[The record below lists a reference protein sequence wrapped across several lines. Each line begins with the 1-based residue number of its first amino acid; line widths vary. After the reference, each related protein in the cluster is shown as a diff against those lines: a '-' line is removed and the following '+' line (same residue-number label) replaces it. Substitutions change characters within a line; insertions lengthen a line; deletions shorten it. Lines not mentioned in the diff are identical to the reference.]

1 VFDPAGPLTYDP
13 RSADKLNAM
22 RVCALF
28 LILSTAGVLPV
39 SAQSLADVARKE
51 GERRQTV
58 KGAAGKTYT
67 DKDLKSVPAAP
78 AADAAAADKAA
89 DDTKPADAAA
99 ADKAPADKKTDDKG
113 AKAGDSKTAV
123 KDEGYWSARM
133 AAVREQLDRDQ
144 TYLSALQNRID
155 SLTTDFVNR
164 DDPAQQSQIRAERE
178 KALAELD
185 RLKKVVEED
194 RRAIPEL
201 EEEARREGVPAGWL
215 R

>member
-1 VFDPAGPLTYDP
+1 
-13 RSADKLNAM
+13 M

-28 LILSTAGVLPV
+28 LILSTAGALPV

-58 KGAAGKTYT
+58 KGGAGKTYT
-67 DKDLKSVPAAP
+67 DKDLKSVPAPAP
-78 AADAAAADKAA
+78 DAATADKPADDTKAADAVADDKAAADK
-89 DDTKPADAAA
+89 KP
-99 ADKAPADKKTDDKG
+99 DDKG
-113 AKAGDSKTAV
+113 SKAGDAKTVV
-123 KDEGYWSARM
+123 KDQDYWSGRM
-133 AAVREQLDRDQ
+133 AALRQQLDRDQ

-164 DDPAQQSQIRAERE
+164 DDPAQQSQIRADRE

-201 EEEARREGVPAGWL
+201 EEEARREGVPPGWL

>member
-1 VFDPAGPLTYDP
+1 
-13 RSADKLNAM
+13 M

-28 LILSTAGVLPV
+28 LILSTAGAVPV
-39 SAQSLADVARKE
+39 AAQSLADVARKE

-58 KGAAGKTYT
+58 KGGAGKTYT
-67 DKDLKSVPAAP
+67 DKDLKSVPAPPADAAP
-78 AADAAAADKAA
+78 AVKPADDTKAPDAAAADKAA
-89 DDTKPADAAA
+89 ADKKAD
-99 ADKAPADKKTDDKG
+99 DKAPKAD
-113 AKAGDSKTAV
+113 DSKTAV
-123 KDEGYWSARM
+123 KDEDYWSGRM
-133 AAVREQLDRDQ
+133 AALREQLDRDQ

-164 DDPAQQSQIRAERE
+164 DDPAQQSKIYADRQ

-185 RLKKVVEED
+185 RLKKAVEED
-194 RRAIPEL
+194 RRAIPAL

>member
-1 VFDPAGPLTYDP
+1 
-13 RSADKLNAM
+13 M

-28 LILSTAGVLPV
+28 LMLSTAGALPV
-39 SAQSLADVARKE
+39 SAQSLADLARKE

-67 DKDLKSVPAAP
+67 DKDLKSVPPP
-78 AADAAAADKAA
+78 AADSATADKTA

-99 ADKAPADKKTDDKG
+99 DDKASTDKATDKG
-113 AKAGDSKTAV
+113 SKAADSKTPV
-123 KDEGYWSARM
+123 KDEEYWSGRM
-133 AAVREQLDRDQ
+133 AALRQQLDRDE